1 MKRAHL
7 QRSWSAKAGQPSFA
21 IINHGNRYRRAVSK
35 GYLQEGL
42 GMSEGVD
49 LKELK
54 RRMEGA
60 ITAFKSDIAS
70 LRTGRASANVL
81 DPVMVEAYGSRVP
94 LNQVANVTVPEPRML
109 GVSVWDKQM
118 VGAVDR
124 GIREANLGLNPIV
137 DGQNLRIPLPE
148 LNEERRKQLVKVSH
162 TYAENARVA
171 IRNVR
176 RDGMDTLK
184 KAEKDGDI
192 SQDDSRRESDQVQKM
207 TDETIAEI
215 DHLLVEKEKEI
226 MQV

>member
-1 MKRAHL
+1 
-7 QRSWSAKAGQPSFA
+7 
-21 IINHGNRYRRAVSK
+21 
-35 GYLQEGL
+35 
-42 GMSEGVD
+42 MSEGAD
-49 LKELK
+49 FKELR

-60 ITAFKSDIAS
+60 ITAFEHDVNG
-70 LRTGRASANVL
+70 LRTGRASASL
-81 DPVMVEAYGSRVP
+81 LEPVMVEAYGSRVP
-94 LNQVANVTVPEPRML
+94 LNQVANITVPESRML

-148 LNEERRKQLVKVSH
+148 LNEERRKQLVKLAH
-162 TYAENARVA
+162 TYAENARIA

-192 SQDDSRRESDQVQKM
+192 SQDDSRREADRVQKL
-207 TDETIAEI
+207 TDETIAEV

>member
-1 MKRAHL
+1 
-7 QRSWSAKAGQPSFA
+7 
-21 IINHGNRYRRAVSK
+21 
-35 GYLQEGL
+35 
-42 GMSEGVD
+42 MSEGAD

-60 ITAFKSDIAS
+60 IAAFKSDIAS

-148 LNEERRKQLVKVSH
+148 LNEERRKHLVKVSH
-162 TYAENARVA
+162 TYAENARIA

-192 SQDDSRRESDQVQKM
+192 SQDDSRRESELVQKM
-207 TDETIAEI
+207 TDETIAEV
-215 DHLLVEKEKEI
+215 DHLLAEKEKEI